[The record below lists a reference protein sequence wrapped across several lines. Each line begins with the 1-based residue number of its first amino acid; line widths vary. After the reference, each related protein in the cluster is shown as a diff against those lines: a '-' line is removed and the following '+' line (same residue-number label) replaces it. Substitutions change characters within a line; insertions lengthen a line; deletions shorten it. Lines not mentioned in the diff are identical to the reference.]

1 MPIARFSVFRIY
13 ALLKIT
19 GLFYGGIIEI
29 ILKKDNKIIWMIDSD
44 NNKVIANKWHVK
56 SVCKTK
62 FLQLLNAHYS
72 KLNSRN

>member
-19 GLFYGGIIEI
+19 GLFYGGIMEI

-44 NNKVIANKWHVK
+44 NNKVFANKWHVK

-62 FLQLLNAHYS
+62 FLQLLNAH
-72 KLNSRN
+72 

>member
-19 GLFYGGIIEI
+19 GLFYGGIMEI

-56 SVCKTK
+56 
-62 FLQLLNAHYS
+62 
-72 KLNSRN
+72 